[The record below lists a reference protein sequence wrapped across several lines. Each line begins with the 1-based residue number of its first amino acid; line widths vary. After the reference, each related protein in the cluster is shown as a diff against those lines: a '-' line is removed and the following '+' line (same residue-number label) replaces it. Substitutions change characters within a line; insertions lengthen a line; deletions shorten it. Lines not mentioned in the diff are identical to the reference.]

1 MSASVEHKGGEVP
14 SLTLFV
20 ASAAS
25 NSPCEDRN
33 CSRQGLVQSTE
44 LVRGYAVF
52 DGHGGVLAA
61 EQASTQLLEII
72 FRRLDEADLDLG
84 DDSAITKLLNES
96 FHEVDQQILGISL
109 SHMPG
114 NSKNLDGD
122 STIATAGRRAGCC
135 ALVLIC
141 INSRIYF
148 AHVGDCRALLF
159 RNKMAPQSPSSSK
172 MSTSSGSGFHTR
184 DLHIEDLLA
193 RHSTMS
199 AGKKR
204 KIPAGSLGG
213 ESFFHAAWGLELIG
227 VTTDHAPANSLETL
241 AVKHVTSDGNPIRV
255 SENDKGTPH
264 APMRVAGS
272 LAVTRALGDGYLKAR
287 SLSIEPYIRFLPYV
301 VCLPTVNI
309 KSIDPAVDKYI
320 VLASDGLYNF
330 LSAKEIHS
338 VLREAD
344 IKSAARRSSIKDGET
359 EDGEEDPDPA
369 DMLLQR
375 CLELARHQCG
385 QSKDEFQGLAPG
397 SLRRQV
403 VDDITVLVLA
413 VGTS

>member
-1 MSASVEHKGGEVP
+1 MSVSAERKGSEAP

-20 ASAAS
+20 AVSES
-25 NSPCEDRN
+25 NAPCEDRN
-33 CSRQGLVQSTE
+33 CFRQGLVQSTE
-44 LVRGYAVF
+44 LVRGYAVI

-61 EQASTQLLEII
+61 EQVSTQLLEII
-72 FRRLDEADLDLG
+72 FRRLDEEGLEIG
-84 DDSAITKLLNES
+84 DDSVITKLLNES
-96 FHEVDQQILGISL
+96 FHEIDQQILGISL

-122 STIATAGRRAGCC
+122 STIATAGRRAGAC
-135 ALVLIC
+135 ALVLVC
-141 INSRIYF
+141 IRSRMFF

-159 RNKMAPQSPSSSK
+159 RSKVAHQSPSSSK
-172 MSTSSGSGFHTR
+172 MSTLSGSGFHTR
-184 DLHIEDLLA
+184 DLHLEDLVS

-199 AGKKR
+199 TGKKR
-204 KIPAGSLGG
+204 KSPVGSLGG
-213 ESFFHAAWGLELIG
+213 ESYSHIAWGLELIG
-227 VTTDHAPANSLETL
+227 VTTDHAPANALETV
-241 AVKHVTSDGNPIRV
+241 AVKHMTSDANPIRA
-255 SENDKGTPH
+255 SENDKGMPH

-287 SLSIEPYIRFLPYV
+287 SLSIEPYIRFLPYI

-309 KSIDPAVDKYI
+309 KSIDHVDKYI

-344 IKSAARRSSIKDGET
+344 FKTAARRASIKDGET

-397 SLRRQV
+397 SLRREV

-413 VGTS
+413 IGAP